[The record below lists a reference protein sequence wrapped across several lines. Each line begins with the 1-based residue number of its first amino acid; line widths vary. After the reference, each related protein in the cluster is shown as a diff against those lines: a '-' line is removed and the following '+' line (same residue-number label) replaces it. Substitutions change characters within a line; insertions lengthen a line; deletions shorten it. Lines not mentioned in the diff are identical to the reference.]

1 MLDSQ
6 GDSRQF
12 ARRQEN
18 AEEDGMTISKDGKAA
33 VKKNP
38 AARGKTARSK
48 TTAAK
53 PADAPPARSSKPVQP
68 ANPPTAKSKDA
79 KPKATRKTPE
89 PARRVS
95 GKARVERQLPRAV
108 AARRVPGSL
117 PQPSWGHLVDSLN
130 ARVAARSVSIW
141 DTLAH
146 NMATTRELPPPLP
159 RTANIE
165 ANAPDGVRAHQF
177 LSMARGCIADLHRD
191 RPLSA
196 RENMARFLL
205 HVAWHGSQLHFR
217 RLGSKA
223 LDDGE
228 GAARGLI
235 PFEAHRAK
243 DTLMRLVRAQAD
255 RVAYRLGNLSGLGW
269 PGLVRAAHSLP
280 DWGTGGRGARFPEG
294 HLIESLLERNDQ
306 FNVYLARA
314 AFLLIPL
321 SVPVGNTNHAE
332 YWYAYWC
339 ISGPDPERLQLTFRT
354 DADEVDALIDG

>member
-1 MLDSQ
+1 
-6 GDSRQF
+6 
-12 ARRQEN
+12 
-18 AEEDGMTISKDGKAA
+18 MTISKSRKAA
-33 VKKNP
+33 VKNKP
-38 AARGKTARSK
+38 AAHGKTARVK
-48 TTAAK
+48 TAAAQ
-53 PADAPPARSSKPVQP
+53 PAGTAPARSPKPAHSAAP
-68 ANPPTAKSKDA
+68 PKSANPKEATTKGAH
-79 KPKATRKTPE
+79 KAP
-89 PARRVS
+89 RRLS

-108 AARRVPGSL
+108 AARRVPTDL

-130 ARVAARSVSIW
+130 ARVAARSMSVW

-146 NMATTRELPPPLP
+146 HMAATRELPPPLP
-159 RTANIE
+159 RTANVE
-165 ANAPDGVRAHQF
+165 TSAPDGVRAHQF
-177 LSMARGCIADLHRD
+177 LSIARACVADLHRD
-191 RPLSA
+191 RPLAA

-217 RLGSKA
+217 RLGSRA

-339 ISGPDPERLQLTFRT
+339 ISAPDPERLQLTFRT